1 MLSTDGYTPSFAAL
15 GRLAG
20 QVAGLL
26 SHAEK
31 HSKLFC
37 GRSVRRLGAGAAQL
51 HSPTSASACR
61 LENPV
66 LARCTSSAG
75 AAAGERRLHDD
86 GGPRTGQGAAHCP
99 PQGSGRHRAGQEASH
114 GWTPNLV
121 CVEHSFMFSCLAAGH
136 GVCGCPD
143 GGHGEL

>member
-15 GRLAG
+15 GRLALG
-20 QVAGLL
+20 RCEVAGLL

-99 PQGSGRHRAGQEASH
+99 PQGSGRHRAGQEAWLDPHFSVYRALLH
-114 GWTPNLV
+114 VLMFGRWPWRVRLPGWWTW
-121 CVEHSFMFSCLAAGH
+121 
-136 GVCGCPD
+136 
-143 GGHGEL
+143 